1 MREWLFMLAGSR
13 LHQLPTRLN
22 LGLRADVEHR
32 KVRKSSSRADHQF
45 VPPGGHALAGPWNVP
60 LDENLPP
67 APTEG
72 APSSLK
78 YQLKKASSCIW
89 YSFPFIVIGGIKIPE
104 RGSPTSQLS

>member
-1 MREWLFMLAGSR
+1 MWSTEKFENRPPG
-13 LHQLPTRLN
+13 PTN
-22 LGLRADVEHR
+22 
-32 KVRKSSSRADHQF
+32 QF

-72 APSSLK
+72 VPSSLK

-104 RGSPTSQLS
+104 RGSPTSQLP